1 MRNPN
6 KRKKPK
12 HHSKI
17 KYRVYRRGKKVVSV
31 ISKVRYCRCKKYK
44 DCDFVPKQFL
54 LTVLTT
60 NIKSIKRKIVS
71 KQTYLKKY

>member
-1 MRNPN
+1 MKAWN
-6 KRKKPK
+6 KKKKPK
-12 HHSKI
+12 HHSKV
-17 KYRVYRRGKKVVSV
+17 KYRVYPRGKKVVSV

-60 NIKSIKRKIVS
+60 NIKSGKRRRG
-71 KQTYLKKY
+71 